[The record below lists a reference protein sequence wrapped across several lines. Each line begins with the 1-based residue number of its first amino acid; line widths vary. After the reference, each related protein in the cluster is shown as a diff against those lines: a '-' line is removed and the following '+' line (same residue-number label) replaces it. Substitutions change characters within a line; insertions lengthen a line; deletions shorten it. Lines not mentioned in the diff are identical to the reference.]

1 MTIKAVRKR
10 TRAGFGKC
18 QGGFCQ
24 PLVTKLIAEHFNI
37 PLNKVLYQFEDSY
50 VVRYKVKDEK

>member
-1 MTIKAVRKR
+1 VKALKKR

-24 PLVTKLIAEHFNI
+24 PLVIQILAQHYGVKFSEINYDKLGSEICKYSTKGE
-37 PLNKVLYQFEDSY
+37 
-50 VVRYKVKDEK
+50 EK